1 MIGSAL
7 ALVAAAGFGMGD
19 FVGGLASRRV
29 SPLQVLLVSTPL
41 ALVGLTA
48 IAVATG
54 GPIRPGAVG
63 WGAACGLALGVA
75 SWWFYAALRSGPIS
89 VVSPLSAVV
98 TAGVP
103 VTVGLI
109 RGERP
114 SAVASVGIV
123 LALVAVVLVSR
134 EVTDED
140 VRPHRFTPKVA
151 WLTIG
156 AGVGF
161 GLNFVFIEKAP
172 VESVLWPLMFARLA
186 ATVVVVIIATGAGE
200 LRLPSGGTLKLALL
214 AGLADTGANV
224 AMLLALR
231 GSQLSLASVLISLF
245 PAVTVMLAIV
255 VLRERV
261 HLWQVVGMVAAV
273 VAVAMITAG

>member
-1 MIGSAL
+1 
-7 ALVAAAGFGMGD
+7 MGD

-29 SPLQVLLVSTPL
+29 SPLRVLLVSTPL

-48 IAVATG
+48 IAVVTG
-54 GPIRPGAVG
+54 GPIHPGAVG

-114 SAVASVGIV
+114 GAVAGVGIV

-140 VRPHRFTPKVA
+140 VRPHRFTPQVA

-186 ATVVVVIIATGAGE
+186 ATVVVIIIAAAAGD

-255 VLRERV
+255 VLHERV

>member
-1 MIGSAL
+1 MIGAAL
-7 ALVAAAGFGMGD
+7 ALVSAAGFGFSD

-48 IAVATG
+48 VAVATG

-63 WGAACGLALGVA
+63 WGAACGVALGLA

-98 TAGVP
+98 TAAVP
-103 VTVGLI
+103 VAAGLL

-114 SAVASVGIV
+114 GLVPGAGIV
-123 LALVAVVLVSR
+123 LALIAVVLVSR

-140 VRPHRFTPKVA
+140 IRPHRFTPKVA
-151 WLTIG
+151 WLTVG

-186 ATVVVVIIATGAGE
+186 ALVVVIIIAAATRD
-200 LRLPSGGTLKLALL
+200 LRLPSGTPMKLSLT
-214 AGLADTGANV
+214 AGLMDTGANV
-224 AMLLALR
+224 AMLVALR
-231 GSQLSLASVLISLF
+231 HSPLSLGGMLISLF
-245 PAVTVMLAIV
+245 PAVTVVLAIV

-261 HLWQVVGMVAAV
+261 HRGQVIGMVAAV
-273 VAVAMITAG
+273 VSVAMITAG